1 MVRINLLPVKVS
13 KKRVAGKQHLVL
25 FAAVLVLGI
34 VGNFVVASARGSVL
48 SSKLAKIA
56 QTKEQI
62 SRLDKVIGEVAKYK
76 EAKKEL
82 EAKLAILDKLKAG
95 RTGPVRMLDALA
107 SITPKRLWL
116 KKMDEKGGTIYFDGA
131 AATIDDVSAFM
142 KELKRS
148 QYFGGAELKK
158 TTGKD
163 EKGYRLVEFQLTA
176 PAKYSPLAVA
186 EAEAAAAKSGKAP
199 AAAPKAR

>member
-34 VGNFVVASARGSVL
+34 VGNFIVASARGSVL
-48 SSKLAKIA
+48 SSKQAKIA
-56 QTKEQI
+56 QTKDQI

-116 KKMDEKGGTIYFDGA
+116 KKMDEKGGNISFDGA

-158 TTGKD
+158 TTARE
-163 EKGYRLVEFQLTA
+163 EKGYKLVEFQLNA
-176 PAKYSPLAVA
+176 PAKYNPLAVA
-186 EAEAAAAKSGKAP
+186 EAEAAAKSGKAP